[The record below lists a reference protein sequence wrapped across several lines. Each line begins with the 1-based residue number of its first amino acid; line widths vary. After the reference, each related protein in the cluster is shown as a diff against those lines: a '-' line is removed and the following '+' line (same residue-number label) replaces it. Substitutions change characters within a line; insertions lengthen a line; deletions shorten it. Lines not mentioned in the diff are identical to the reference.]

1 MKLLVYFLALFL
13 VYLLAYA
20 IETSQNTRTLDSLDQ
35 DGFCILQ
42 SPKEALALLP
52 GYQFMDYVY
61 RIDDGTL
68 ATFHRDVTSS
78 PTVYQTKHPVY
89 TLIQYLYEGDLLS
102 VCPGSHRSP
111 FVGRI
116 LNLEGDRCCFLFHC
130 DLLHAGRNN
139 HCKERHVIQ
148 YKLCHPE
155 DLDALSHLQ
164 GIRAHKQEKC
174 QDTFYTSMVRSLSY
188 YFQFPLLL
196 ATPLMIERDT
206 DDTLRGKIQS
216 VIPLSYYNNAST

>member
-13 VYLLAYA
+13 IYLLVYA
-20 IETSQNTRTLDSLDQ
+20 IETSQNTRTLGPVSLDQ

-89 TLIQYLYEGDLLS
+89 TLIHYLYEGHQLS

-139 HCKERHVIQ
+139 NCKERHVIQ

-174 QDTFYTSMVRSLSY
+174 QDTFYASMVRSLSY

-206 DDTLRGKIQS
+206 NDTLRGKIQS
-216 VIPLSYYNNAST
+216 VIPLSYYNNT

>member
-1 MKLLVYFLALFL
+1 MKLYLALFL
-13 VYLLAYA
+13 VYLLAYM
-20 IETSQNTRTLDSLDQ
+20 IETSQTTRTLDPVSLDQ
-35 DGFCILQ
+35 EGFCILQ
-42 SPKEALALLP
+42 SPAEALAVLP

-89 TLIQYLYEGDLLS
+89 TLIHYLYEGDLLS

-116 LNLEGDRCCFLFHC
+116 LNLEGKAGTCFLFHC

-155 DLDALSHLQ
+155 DLGALSHLQ
-164 GIRAHKQEKC
+164 GIRAHKQETC
-174 QDTFYTSMVRSLSY
+174 QDTFYASMVRSLSY
-188 YFQFPLLL
+188 YFQLPLLL

-206 DDTLRGKIQS
+206 DDTIRGKIQS
-216 VIPLSYYNNAST
+216 VIPLSYYNNT